1 MTPED
6 VVRQTK
12 QVVTTIGA
20 AFGDDPGYRARG
32 TKLGLS
38 RWPFYFG
45 GRAGVLGEVEAGVV
59 AAACG
64 FFAPD
69 LVGEAWAAAR
79 ATVPLGEIVAAD
91 VEECI
96 RWGRTAYGDLDDLDR
111 LAGLLER
118 VVAAADP
125 SGRPLFAAWRAFP
138 AAHDGDPAARTALA
152 LLRLR
157 EHRGSSHLIAVLASG
172 LTPLRAILTGRDAR
186 KAEANGWHGPWPEP
200 RQADEAALAQAHRL
214 TDELAAAPYATLT
227 ENERTDLATMLRHI
241 GRRGT

>member
-12 QVVTTIGA
+12 QVVTATGA
-20 AFGDDPGYRARG
+20 AFGDDPAYRARG
-32 TKLGLS
+32 ARMGLS
-38 RWPFYFG
+38 RRAFYFG
-45 GRAGVLGEVEAGVV
+45 GRAGVLGEVDAEVV

-69 LVGEAWAAAR
+69 LVGESWAAAR
-79 ATVPLGEIVAAD
+79 AAAPLRDIVAED
-91 VEECI
+91 VEACTT
-96 RWGRTAYGDLDDLDR
+96 WARTAYGTLDGLDR

-125 SGRPLFAAWRAFP
+125 SARPLFAAWRALP
-138 AAHDGDPAARTALA
+138 AAHPGDPASRTALA

-157 EHRGSSHLIAVLASG
+157 EHRGACHLIAVLAHG
-172 LTPLRAILTGRDAR
+172 LTPLRAILAGPGAR
-186 KAEANGWHGPWPEP
+186 KAEANGWRPPWPAP
-200 RQADEAALAQAHRL
+200 GPADRTVLAAADRL

-227 ENERTDLATMLRHI
+227 GSERAELAALLDRI
-241 GRRGT
+241 GRRP